1 MPDLSKVGE
10 KLKSRGGGLL
20 KDLKGSLKDTMKLPK
35 LQSKSKLPLEY
46 NLSTFVEIY
55 AGPRHGTEPTA
66 HPKHDRTHADF
77 DPFEIPMPTLKAEWS
92 PKDAFA
98 KVGASDLLR
107 QPIQAARPLQ
117 PERSDGRFARRWMR
131 TAMAS

>member
-10 KLKSRGGGLL
+10 KLKSL
-20 KDLKGSLKDTMKLPK
+20 KDLKGNVKDKIKLPK

-46 NLSTFVEIY
+46 NLSSFLEVY

-66 HPKHDRTHADF
+66 HPKHDRSHADF

-92 PKDAFA
+92 PEDAFA
-98 KVGASDLLR
+98 KVGAPLICPANPYNLLSLSLSLSLSR
-107 QPIQAARPLQ
+107 SPL
-117 PERSDGRFARRWMR
+117 FACL
-131 TAMAS
+131 